1 MKKIMSL
8 VLTTVLITL
17 LMVSCATVKP
27 YQREKLSDPIM
38 NPDNEF
44 TKQDLDQKFFNSREG
59 STGGARGIGG
69 GCGCAK

>member
-1 MKKIMSL
+1 MS
-8 VLTTVLITL
+8 
-17 LMVSCATVKP
+17 SCAIVKP

-38 NPDNEF
+38 NPQNEF
-44 TKQDLDQKFFNSREG
+44 AKQDLDQKFFNSREG